1 MVKNKPCKPWGCT
14 HTHTHTHY
22 VFNKQKGVT
31 LIALVVTIV
40 VLLILAGVTIAT
52 LTGDNGLITKAQESK
67 FKTEIKELQEE
78 YDLWVV
84 DKELASKDFNKNT
97 VSAGKSLL
105 SYNTISEEEK
115 NGNIKTILKN
125 YDENKYNIEIIKGN
139 ITLQSHNEREL
150 KWAKEAGIDVNP
162 YEIDE
167 NGKLIASNTNLFL
180 VDDEGTLVLP
190 STVKTIGDGA
200 FANCE
205 GLKKIIIP
213 GNVKI
218 IGSGAFSYNSTLQEV
233 VIQDG
238 VEEIGWYAFV
248 NCSNLNSVQIA
259 NSVNKIGGY
268 AFRFCEKLENIN
280 IPDALNTIRSYTFD
294 SNRSLKDID
303 INNVEYI
310 EGNSFSNCTL
320 LEEVRISEKTKSI
333 AASAFVGCSKLNNII
348 IPEKNKNFIVQN
360 GMVLTNDGTKIIF
373 AMQNAVVNNTLTIP
387 NTITALENFSYQ
399 SLDGIKKVKIQSS
412 VTSVSDDFWS
422 SRKPGIEISVDED
435 NLNYMSDG
443 NAVYS
448 KDGKTLHTYFI
459 NDSNINVKESIET
472 IKNKAFIGLSNLTN
486 LKLPI
491 SLNTVESG
499 ICQSTQVTKLEFG
512 ENLSRL
518 SPTFDAF
525 SRIQSVAINSNN
537 LTFKVVDNSVY
548 SKDGSILVR
557 AFISD
562 SNSFL
567 VPNGVTEIKSG
578 AFYNRTVKE
587 IKLPNTL
594 KKLNGINLVSGLTQ
608 IEIPSSVE
616 TIENSCFSECSS
628 LTSVIINKPKGSI
641 SGAPWS
647 LPIKDRGIIWKE

>member
-1 MVKNKPCKPWGCT
+1 M
-14 HTHTHTHY
+14 
-22 VFNKQKGVT
+22 FNKQKGVT

-67 FKTEIKELQEE
+67 FKTEMKELQEE
-78 YDLWVV
+78 YDLWVL

-105 SYNTISEEEK
+105 MYNTISEEEK

-150 KWAKEAGIDVNP
+150 KWAKEVGIDVNP

-190 STVKTIGDGA
+190 STVKAIGAGA

-213 GNVKI
+213 GNVKR
-218 IGSGAFSYNSTLQEV
+218 IGNSAFSYNNTLQEV
-233 VIQDG
+233 VIQEG
-238 VEEIGWYAFV
+238 VEEIGYSAFYH
-248 NCSNLNSVQIA
+248 CDNLNSVQIA
-259 NSVNKIGGY
+259 NSVNTIEGW
-268 AFRFCEKLENIN
+268 AFRSCLKLENIN
-280 IPDALNTIRSYTFD
+280 IPNELKTIEEYTFD
-294 SNRSLKDID
+294 NNRLLKKID
-303 INNVEYI
+303 VNNVQSI
-310 EGNSFSNCTL
+310 MGNAFSTCTL

-333 AASAFVGCSKLNNII
+333 DSSAFVSCPKLTNII
-348 IPEKNKNFIVQN
+348 IPKENDNFIVEN
-360 GMVLTNDGTKIIF
+360 GMILTKDSTKIIF

-387 NTITALENFSYQ
+387 NTITTLENFSYQ

-412 VTSVSDDFWS
+412 VTSVNDDFWK
-422 SRKPGIEISVDED
+422 SRKVGIEISVDED
-435 NLNYMSDG
+435 NQNYMSDG

-448 KDGKTLHTYFI
+448 KDGKTLYTYFI

-472 IKNKAFIGLSNLTN
+472 IKSRAFVGLSNLTN
-486 LKLPI
+486 LEFPS
-491 SLNTVESG
+491 SLKTVEAC
-499 ICQSTQVTKLEFG
+499 ICQGTQVTKLGFG
-512 ENLSRL
+512 EKLSSL
-518 SPTFDAF
+518 SPNFDAF
-525 SRIQSVAINSNN
+525 SRIKNVTINSNN
-537 LTFKVVDNSVY
+537 LTYKVVDNSIY

-567 VPNGVTEIKSG
+567 VPNGVTEIKSS

-616 TIENSCFSECSS
+616 TIENSCFSECRS

>member
-1 MVKNKPCKPWGCT
+1 M
-14 HTHTHTHY
+14 
-22 VFNKQKGVT
+22 FNKQKGVT

-333 AASAFVGCSKLNNII
+333 DSRAFVSCPKLTNII
-348 IPEKNKNFIVQN
+348 IPKENKNFIVEN
-360 GMVLTNDGTKIIF
+360 GMILTKDSTKIIF
-373 AMQNAVVNNTLTIP
+373 AMQSAVVNNTLTIP
-387 NTITALENFSYQ
+387 STIIELDNFPYKELE
-399 SLDGIKKVKIQSS
+399 GIKKIKIPSS
-412 VTSVSDDFWS
+412 VTSITNAFWS
-422 SRKPGIEISVDED
+422 SRKPGIEISIDEE

-448 KDGKTLHTYFI
+448 KDGKTLYTYFI
-459 NDSNINVKESIET
+459 NDSNISVNKEVET
-472 IKNKAFIGLSNLTN
+472 IGQGAFNNLSNLIN
-486 LKLPI
+486 LKFPSTLKK
-491 SLNTVESG
+491 VEG
-499 ICQSTQVTKLEFG
+499 WICVGANVTTLEFG
-512 ENLSRL
+512 EELSSL
-518 SPTFDAF
+518 ASDFDAF
-525 SRIQSVAINSNN
+525 SRIKNVTINSNN
-537 LTFKVVDNSVY
+537 LTYKVVDNSIY

-567 VPNGVTEIKSG
+567 VPNGVTEIKSS

-616 TIENSCFSECSS
+616 TIENSCFSECRS